1 MAFISTTISSRYP
14 TTNNQL
20 RTSSNPRNQATIQ
33 DGRVIVQQVQGRQSQ
48 SFAGNGSQS
57 NATSTGGNRN
67 VSTNAANQT
76 RVMRCYN
83 FWGDGHMA
91 IKCTQPKR
99 PRNADW
105 FKEKILLTDDLDAF
119 DSDSDEAP
127 FARAVLM
134 ANLSGYDLD
143 VLLEV
148 VNLEHKTMN
157 ETLTAEL
164 ERYKEWIKQFKDR
177 QNVNLNDRE
186 KYIDPQMNG
195 MIRNKNAKKEEK
207 KALDNIVYKVGQSV
221 QTMHM
226 LTKPQVFYD
235 NTHKQALGY
244 QNPFYLKK
252 AQGIKPTLYDGSV
265 LTKKHDVM
273 SMVDS
278 EEKLILAEESR
289 SKEIEKQNDSISK
302 EKNVNICPIN
312 YADLNKLSEHFGKH
326 FVPQKELFAEQ
337 AFWLPIS
344 NSISEQLVVQP
355 TLVKTDIPRELPK
368 VIEQYSVDN
377 KCFEI
382 QKKELIIENDRL
394 LELIISQDIIHIAV
408 NSLAD
413 IVDYKSMEK
422 SYVDEYNESL
432 KLKTELSKKKDMI
445 EQAIF
450 QELSNKYS

>member
-1 MAFISTTISSRYP
+1 MAFLITTIASRYR
-14 TTNNQL
+14 TTNNQF
-20 RTSSNPRNQATIQ
+20 RTSSNLRNQATIQ
-33 DGRVIVQQVQGRQSQ
+33 DGSVTVQQVQGRQSQ
-48 SFAGNGSQS
+48 SFTGLGSKSNTTCTGINKNRGN
-57 NATSTGGNRN
+57 NTA
-67 VSTNAANQT
+67 VQT
-76 RVMRCYN
+76 RAQESGQTVICDEVP
-83 FWGDGHMA
+83 GAKA
-91 IKCTQPKR
+91 ILMV
-99 PRNADW
+99 NHSSY
-105 FKEKILLTDDLDAF
+105 
-119 DSDSDEAP
+119 DSD
-127 FARAVLM
+127 VI
-134 ANLSGYDLD
+134 
-143 VLLEV
+143 LE
-148 VNLEHKTMN
+148 N
-157 ETLTAEL
+157 
-164 ERYKEWIKQFKDR
+164 EWIKHFEDR
-177 QNVNLNDRE
+177 QNVDLNDRE
-186 KYIDPQMNG
+186 KYIDSQMND
-195 MIRNKNAKKEEK
+195 MIRNRNANYAAFKKDIETLKSNLSKNVKENESLTTTIDVLKKETKAKEDEYIK
-207 KALDNIVYKVGQSV
+207 EIFSLEMKNKALDNFFYKVGQSV

-368 VIEQYSVDN
+368 
-377 KCFEI
+377 
-382 QKKELIIENDRL
+382 
-394 LELIISQDIIHIAV
+394 
-408 NSLAD
+408 
-413 IVDYKSMEK
+413 
-422 SYVDEYNESL
+422 
-432 KLKTELSKKKDMI
+432 
-445 EQAIF
+445 
-450 QELSNKYS
+450 